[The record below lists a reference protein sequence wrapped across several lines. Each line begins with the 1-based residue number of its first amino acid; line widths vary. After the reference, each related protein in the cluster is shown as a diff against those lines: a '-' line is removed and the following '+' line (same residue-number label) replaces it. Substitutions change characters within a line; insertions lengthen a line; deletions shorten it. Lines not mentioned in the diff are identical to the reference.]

1 MTLNEHALLKSL
13 LITEIINNRCNNDTR
28 ANSKRTLR
36 KLERT
41 MFNTMYVRRTYG
53 LNKTSTNLYKF
64 TDARRTHNRML
75 YTIRSNYYKNC
86 IANCI
91 TT

>member
-1 MTLNEHALLKSL
+1 MTLNQHAPLKSL
-13 LITEIINNRCNNDTR
+13 LITEIINNRCNNDTC
-28 ANSKRTLR
+28 ANSKITLR
-36 KLERT
+36 KLE
-41 MFNTMYVRRTYG
+41 RTYG

-64 TDARRTHNRML
+64 TDARRTHNRLL